1 MSGKARHHRERVAPR
16 AGAVNPGTP
25 TPSVVADAQRLVV
38 KVGSSLVTN
47 DGRGLDHDAVAQW
60 AEQIAA
66 LRRAGREVV
75 LVSSGAI
82 AEGIKRLGWRTR
94 PRAIH
99 ELQAAAAV
107 GQMGLA
113 QAYEVAFAKY
123 ELHTAQILLTHEDL
137 ADRRRYLNARTTLR
151 TLLTLGV
158 IPIINENDTVTTDEI
173 KVGDNDT
180 LGSLVANLI
189 EADVL
194 VLLTD
199 QRGLY
204 SADPRKDPNA
214 TFVQQARAG
223 DPALEAMAGGV
234 GSALGKGGMLTKIL
248 AARRAARSG
257 ASTVIASG
265 REPRVLTRLAA
276 GEALGTHLVAPTASL
291 AARKQWLADH
301 VQLAGRLRLDA
312 GAVRALIAEG
322 KSLLPIGVTAVEG
335 SFERGEVVG
344 CHDPEGREIAR
355 GLVNYGALDAT
366 RIARKPST
374 EIESTL
380 GYVIEPELIHRD
392 NLVLLVATGDAAA
405 EPRRPEKPY
414 P

>member
-234 GSALGKGGMLTKIL
+234 GSALGKGGID
-248 AARRAARSG
+248 
-257 ASTVIASG
+257 
-265 REPRVLTRLAA
+265 
-276 GEALGTHLVAPTASL
+276 
-291 AARKQWLADH
+291 RK
-301 VQLAGRLRLDA
+301 
-312 GAVRALIAEG
+312 
-322 KSLLPIGVTAVEG
+322 S
-335 SFERGEVVG
+335 VV
-344 CHDPEGREIAR
+344 
-355 GLVNYGALDAT
+355 
-366 RIARKPST
+366 
-374 EIESTL
+374 
-380 GYVIEPELIHRD
+380 
-392 NLVLLVATGDAAA
+392 
-405 EPRRPEKPY
+405 
-414 P
+414 